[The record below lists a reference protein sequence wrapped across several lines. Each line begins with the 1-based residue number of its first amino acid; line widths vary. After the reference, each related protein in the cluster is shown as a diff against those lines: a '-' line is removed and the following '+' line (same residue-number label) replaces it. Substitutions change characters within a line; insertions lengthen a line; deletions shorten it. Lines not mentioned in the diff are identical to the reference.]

1 MRKEFVF
8 LDLLLSF
15 IFFSGLRAENP
26 ILPDKYKK
34 WIEEEV
40 VYIITPGEKKVFF
53 KLETDHERE
62 LFIEEFWRHRDP
74 TPGTPRNEFK
84 EEHYRRIEYVNT
96 TKMWGQTKL
105 KNAWRTDRGRIY
117 IILGKPNYIERFNS
131 SEIYPIEIW
140 YYQGEPMYGQA
151 PIFRILFFQRYGA
164 GEFEIY
170 NPIADGPRS
179 LSPLTLFCEGCSTDD
194 DRDRYAYRLISENVS
209 PELAEASLSSF
220 PGQNRWDLR
229 LPSTILIGEVH
240 TYPHKKVQDD
250 YAYDFLEHK
259 ATVEVSYSIHH
270 MGNQSTTCLLQEQS
284 GIFFLNYAIEPETLS
299 VDFYQDKYFTNLK
312 ISIRV
317 ADFEE
322 KTIFQ
327 QERNF
332 PIELKKEQLKKT
344 EKRPFHLY
352 NSFPLIPGNYKFN
365 LLLENM
371 VSKEFTSLEK
381 DIFVPEP
388 ESFLLSS
395 LILANKVDEDS
406 PYRQFNKAFKIGN
419 IQVYPSIKKIFS
431 QNGKLYLFFQIYGLS
446 QKLEDNGIS
455 EFIFYRDDQNFLKI
469 SKKLNEYENKRD
481 FLQEFSLEKF
491 PPGRYTLRV
500 SLINGEGK
508 ELLSE
513 QEEFTVILERLTEPW
528 IISQAN
534 PPSDDPSYKILLG
547 NQLFNKGEIEKAR
560 DELEKAYESNTESID
575 FALNYVKVLL
585 ALQEYQ
591 KIKEVLIPF
600 LDKPVD
606 KFIIYRFLAI
616 AHQALEEYDKA
627 LCYYKEYISH
637 EGASF
642 EVLNSMALCFYQ
654 LGDENQALKAWEK
667 SLEINPH
674 QEGIKEV
681 IKILKERDKNKKR

>member
-1 MRKEFVF
+1 MRKKLVF
-8 LDLLLSF
+8 LNLSL
-15 IFFSGLRAENP
+15 IFFFFSILKAENP

-40 VYIITPGEKKVFF
+40 IYIITPGEKRVFF
-53 KLETDHERE
+53 KLETYRKRE
-62 LFIEEFWRHRDP
+62 LFIEEFWQQRDP
-74 TPGTPRNEFK
+74 TPGTPRNEFR

-117 IILGKPNYIERFNS
+117 ITLGNPDHIERFSS
-131 SEIYPIEIW
+131 SEVYPIEIW
-140 YYQGEPMYGQA
+140 YYRGDPKYGQA
-151 PIFRILFFQRYGA
+151 PLFRILFFKRFGS

-170 NPIADGPRS
+170 SPIADGPRS
-179 LSPLTLFCEGCSTDD
+179 LTPLIIGGSLDEQDSK
-194 DRDRYAYRLISENVS
+194 AYSLINERVS
-209 PELAEASLSSF
+209 PELAQASLSSF
-220 PGQNRWDLR
+220 PGQGRWDLR
-229 LPSTILIGEVH
+229 LPSAILIGEVY
-240 TYPHKKVQDD
+240 TYPQKKVQDD
-250 YAYDFLEHK
+250 YAYEFLEHK
-259 ATVEVSYSIHH
+259 ATVEVSYSTHH
-270 MGNQSTTCLLQEQS
+270 MGNQSTVSLLQESS
-284 GIFFLNYAIEPETLS
+284 GIFFLNYAIEPEILS
-299 VDFYQDKYFTNLK
+299 VDFYQNKYFTNLK

-317 ADFEE
+317 TDFEE
-322 KTIFQ
+322 RTIFQ

-332 PIELKKEQLKKT
+332 PIELRKEQLKKT
-344 EKRPFHLY
+344 EQRPFHIY
-352 NSFPLIPGNYKFN
+352 DSFPLIPGNYKFN

-395 LILANKVDEDS
+395 LILANKADEDS
-406 PYRQFNKAFKIGN
+406 PYGQFNKAFKIGN
-419 IQVYPSIKKIFS
+419 LQVYPSLKKIFS

-446 QKLEDNGIS
+446 QKLEENGIL
-455 EFIFYRDDQNFLKI
+455 EFIFLREDQDFLKI

-500 SLINGEGK
+500 SLINREGK
-508 ELLSE
+508 EVLSE
-513 QEEFTVILERLTEPW
+513 QEEFTVFLERLAEPW
-528 IISQAN
+528 IISQTN
-534 PPSDDPSYKILLG
+534 PPSDDPSYNILLG
-547 NQLFNKGEIEKAR
+547 NQLFNTGEIERAR
-560 DELEKAYESNTESID
+560 DELKKAYESKTESID
-575 FALNYVKVLL
+575 FALNYVKALL

-616 AHQALEEYDKA
+616 AHQGLEEYDKA
-627 LCYYKEYISH
+627 LSYYKEYISH
-637 EGASF
+637 EGVSF